1 MHQTVVYVTNI
12 VGRKY
17 VYAFLLDYVA
27 GVDFVFQEERGDA
40 GLCVPIHYSP
50 VDRCGSSVAR
60 EEGRVKVESPHRRH
74 GPYYFRKHAESYHNK
89 QVGFQGLQFVN
100 EDLIL

>member
-17 VYAFLLDYVA
+17 VYAFLLDYVT

-40 GLCVPIHYSP
+40 GLCVPFIT
-50 VDRCGSSVAR
+50 A
-60 EEGRVKVESPHRRH
+60 
-74 GPYYFRKHAESYHNK
+74 
-89 QVGFQGLQFVN
+89 L
-100 EDLIL
+100 LIGAAPL